1 MESFT
6 KYTIKLKEDLGN
18 LEQYNDRI
26 HLICNYIFRNV
37 FGKFQD
43 FILPLLSISINAK
56 VFSEKES

>member
-26 HLICNYIFRNV
+26 H